1 MVQGSGLIVRGERF
15 RVSESSEE
23 GKTGEREEEVVERR
37 AAEQVDRVLQGYL
50 AHKKHPPPLGTP

>member
-15 RVSESSEE
+15 RVSRSGEE

-37 AAEQVDRVLQGYL
+37 AAEQVDRVLQGY
-50 AHKKHPPPLGTP
+50 